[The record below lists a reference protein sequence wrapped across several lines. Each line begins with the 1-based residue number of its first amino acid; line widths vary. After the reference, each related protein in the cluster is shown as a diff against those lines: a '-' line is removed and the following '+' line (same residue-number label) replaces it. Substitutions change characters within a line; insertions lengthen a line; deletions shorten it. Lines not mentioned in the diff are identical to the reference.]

1 MINRR
6 RGETEL
12 VLGDERYRLCLT
24 LGALAELEAAFA
36 VEDLS
41 SLAERFNTGRLSA
54 KDIII
59 ILTCA
64 LRGGGHDVSEADV
77 AGMSGPEGVAALA
90 EAALATLEAAFGGAE
105 TGGGAANPL
114 SAQTG

>member
-12 VLGDERYRLCLT
+12 VLGDKRYRLCLT

-41 SLAERFNTGRLSA
+41 SLAERFNTG
-54 KDIII
+54 
-59 ILTCA
+59 
-64 LRGGGHDVSEADV
+64 
-77 AGMSGPEGVAALA
+77 AALGPGHHHHSR
-90 EAALATLEAAFGGAE
+90 LCATRGRA
-105 TGGGAANPL
+105 
-114 SAQTG
+114 